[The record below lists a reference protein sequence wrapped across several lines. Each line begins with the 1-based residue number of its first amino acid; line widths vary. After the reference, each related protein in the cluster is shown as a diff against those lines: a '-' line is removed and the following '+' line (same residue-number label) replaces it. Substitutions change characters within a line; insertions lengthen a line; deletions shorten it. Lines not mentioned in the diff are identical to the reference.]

1 MASKPNTFSDFIAC
15 ARHLVDAGYTEPDR
29 LVARGGSAGGLLI
42 GAVANQAPELFAGLV
57 AEVPFVDTLTTM
69 LDETLPL
76 TVGEWE
82 EWGNPEA
89 EPDVY
94 ATMRSYSPY
103 DNVAPSPTGRFP
115 QVLATAGLADPR
127 VGYWEPAKWV
137 ARLRAGPPRDPHP
150 AQDRTRGRSRRPVGA
165 LRRLAGRSPG
175 LRVHPRCGGPGVVT
189 LARAAGRRLRGEG
202 EGEGGLVARRQDH
215 RKVVELETD
224 RPGGTEHDGRRPA
237 GAHRLLLAGQ
247 HGLGEQGGAS
257 RA

>member
-1 MASKPNTFSDFIAC
+1 M
-15 ARHLVDAGYTEPDR
+15 
-29 LVARGGSAGGLLI
+29 
-42 GAVANQAPELFAGLV
+42 

-137 ARLRAGPPRDPHP
+137 ARLRQAHPGTRILLKTELGAGH
-150 AQDRTRGRSRRPVGA
+150 
-165 LRRLAGRSPG
+165 
-175 LRVHPRCGGPGVVT
+175 GGPSGRYDAWRDEALVYAFILDVVG
-189 LARAAGRRLRGEG
+189 RA
-202 EGEGGLVARRQDH
+202 
-215 RKVVELETD
+215 
-224 RPGGTEHDGRRPA
+224 
-237 GAHRLLLAGQ
+237 
-247 HGLGEQGGAS
+247 S
-257 RA
+257 